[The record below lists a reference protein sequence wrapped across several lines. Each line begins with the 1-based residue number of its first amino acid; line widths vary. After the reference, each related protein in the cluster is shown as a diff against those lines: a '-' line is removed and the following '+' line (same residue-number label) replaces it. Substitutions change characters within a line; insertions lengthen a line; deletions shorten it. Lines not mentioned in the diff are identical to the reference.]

1 MSYTILKSNGTVLT
15 SIPDGTINTTST
27 SLGLPGRNYAGY
39 GQPVDENFVW
49 LTENFADTTPP
60 PNPLAGQLWF
70 NTNDQTMYVCPL
82 DGTSNAQQWLALTS
96 TSSGGTTTFGAVNVT
111 GDITSNN
118 ASVVNTISANAVV
131 VAFAT
136 VSSNLVVSNAN
147 ITTANIGSLITQS
160 ITSGSQATA
169 GTLTGLWTANGA
181 GTVSYGGPNAGSA
194 SGSALYVTGGNLVI
208 DPGSTGLAGI
218 RTDHYY
224 YANGDVFTFAGAYGN
239 ANVTAFLPTYTGI
252 VGDGTG
258 TFRGAL
264 LTTGAGANPGSLVG
278 TWTLAANS
286 FLRSSDWANVSNVTV
301 LYGNGKF
308 AAAPT
313 GSSYGDSNVANLL
326 AAFGSNTISTTGTI
340 GAGNITGANFI
351 GNGHSLTGINGAN
364 VSIVPQATNAVAI
377 ATTFQTSGIYYLP
390 LISATA
396 TGNYGLNSN
405 ANFSANLSN
414 GYITATGFVGNGS
427 SLTGIISSFPV
438 SNGSSNIA
446 APVASGNIN
455 LSVGGNANIL
465 TVTGVGANLTGT
477 ANITGNANVGG
488 SLNAAGNVVGGNII
502 GIIAAGSNAIT
513 TTGNITGGNLI
524 GTHANGTSNVSIPS
538 ASGNVNI
545 SAAGNANVLTVTGTG
560 ANIAGTLNV
569 TGNANIGNLGVSGNI
584 VGTLNISGNISG
596 NVNGNPIGYI
606 NIPQSGGAPKT
617 TNYTATLGDAGEHI
631 YYTGGNAATATTC
644 STSGNVLT
652 VGGTITGTFA
662 VGQPIQIASGTG
674 ILAGGTTYIANL
686 GTGTGGLGTY
696 TLNQSPSLALASATI
711 FAGPALTIPS
721 NANVAY
727 PIGTV
732 LTFINDSSANVQ
744 AGIPIQGGD
753 NLVWQA
759 SGATGTR
766 SLNRYGMAVA
776 TKVAS
781 TKWFITGALT

>member
-208 DPGSTGLAGI
+208 NPGSTSAGI
-218 RTDHYY
+218 RTDNYY
-224 YANGDVFTFAGAYGN
+224 YANGDVITFAGAYSN

-252 VGDGTG
+252 IGDGTG

-286 FLRSSDWANVSNVTV
+286 FLRSTDGNVSNV

-313 GSSYGDSNVANLL
+313 GSSYGDSNVASLL

-364 VSIVPQATNAVAI
+364 VSIVPQATNAVAT
-377 ATTFQTSGIYYLP
+377 ATTLQTSGIYYLP

-427 SLTGIISSFPV
+427 SLTGITASFPV
-438 SNGSSNIA
+438 ANGSSNIS

-488 SLNAAGNVVGGNII
+488 SLNTTGNVVGGNII

-513 TTGNITGGNLI
+513 TTGNITGGNLL
-524 GTHANGTSNVSIPS
+524 GSHANGTSNVNIPS
-538 ASGNVNI
+538 ASGNVN
-545 SAAGNANVLTVTGTG
+545 VT
-560 ANIAGTLNV
+560 
-569 TGNANIGNLGVSGNI
+569 
-584 VGTLNISGNISG
+584 
-596 NVNGNPIGYI
+596 
-606 NIPQSGGAPKT
+606 
-617 TNYTATLGDAGEHI
+617 
-631 YYTGGNAATATTC
+631 
-644 STSGNVLT
+644 
-652 VGGTITGTFA
+652 
-662 VGQPIQIASGTG
+662 
-674 ILAGGTTYIANL
+674 AGGTTTLVVTSTGANVTGTLNATGAITGSTINATSDRRLKKNIVTIDYPLDIVANL
-686 GTGTGGLGTY
+686 NGVRYQWINNDEPSAGLIAQDVEVVMPELVSDTGDGMK
-696 TLNQSPSLALASATI
+696 S
-711 FAGPALTIPS
+711 
-721 NANVAY
+721 
-727 PIGTV
+727 
-732 LTFINDSSANVQ
+732 INYN
-744 AGIPIQGGD
+744 GII
-753 NLVWQA
+753 
-759 SGATGTR
+759 
-766 SLNRYGMAVA
+766 
-776 TKVAS
+776 
-781 TKWFITGALT
+781 GALVESVKQLNTELTALRAEVAELKRV

>member
-49 LTENFADTTPP
+49 LTENFANTTPP

-70 NTNDQTMYVCPL
+70 NTNNQTMYVCPL

-118 ASVVNTISANAVV
+118 ASVVNAISANAVV

-136 VSSNLVVSNAN
+136 VSSNLLVSNAN
-147 ITTANIGSLITQS
+147 ITTTAHIGSLITQS
-160 ITSGSQATA
+160 ISSGSQSTA
-169 GTLTGLWTANGA
+169 GTLTGVWTANGA
-181 GTVSYGGPNAGSA
+181 GTANGAAGTA
-194 SGSALYVTGGNLVI
+194 MWITGGNLLI
-208 DPGSTGLAGI
+208 QGGGNIGI
-218 RTDHYY
+218 RSDYYY
-224 YANGDVFTFAGAYGN
+224 YANGVQINFAGSYSN
-239 ANVTAFLPTYTGI
+239 SNVSSFLPTYTGI
-252 VGDGTG
+252 VGSGAA
-258 TFRGAL
+258 TFQGST
-264 LTTGAGANPGSLVG
+264 LTTGAGVNPGTLTGNWTVSSGSL
-278 TWTLAANS
+278 
-286 FLRSSDWANVSNVTV
+286 LRSSDGNASNV
-301 LYGNGKF
+301 LYGSGQF

-326 AAFGSNTISTTGTI
+326 ATFGSNTIATTGSI

-674 ILAGGTTYIANL
+674 ILAGGTTYIASL